1 VDQKE
6 RETGRRSP
14 GKLAAYAVAQVLV
27 ALVGGAT
34 LVVALGWRDA
44 STAVYG
50 AFMLGFGLVSLL
62 ATTLEAVHGR
72 RTHGAVTGT
81 SPDGLPATVLPRAGW
96 APMVSGAFLVVGGGS
111 FVAAGF
117 VSLAAG
123 DTLWG
128 VFWLA
133 LGAATLGLLVPL
145 LLGHV
150 HAGGVYLTAD
160 GVTSVKDG
168 AWWRVTWDDVAGAVP
183 GEPLAVVL
191 SDGARPDRGRSA
203 PSFWRSEVRS
213 PEGVLAVQTRYLS
226 EDAATLAFL
235 LLAYRDRPDL
245 RAMLGTQASLDWEI
259 LRAGS

>member
-1 VDQKE
+1 MDEKQ

-14 GKLAAYAVAQVLV
+14 GRLAAYGTAQILV
-27 ALVGGAT
+27 ALVGAGT
-34 LVVALGWRDA
+34 LVVALDRGDA
-44 STAVYG
+44 STVVYG
-50 AFMLGFGLVSLL
+50 AFTLGFGLVSLL
-62 ATTLEAVHGR
+62 ATVLEAVHGR
-72 RTHGAVTGT
+72 RAHGAVTGT

-96 APMVSGAFLVVGGGS
+96 APMVSGAFLVVAGGS

-117 VSLAAG
+117 VRFAAG
-123 DTLWG
+123 ATLWG
-128 VFWLA
+128 AFWLA
-133 LGAATLGLLVPL
+133 LGVASLGLLVPL
-145 LLGHV
+145 LLGRV

-160 GVTSVKDG
+160 GVTAVKDG
-168 AWWRVTWDDVAGAVP
+168 AWWRVAWDEIAGVVP

-191 SDGARPDRGRSA
+191 RDGARPDRGRSA

-245 RAMLGTQASLDWEI
+245 RATLGTQASLDWEV